1 MELVVGVGGGEDAGG
16 AVRVHRGGRDRW
28 RDKNDG
34 LGGSETDAVAEC
46 RLFFF
51 WGTMQN
57 ADLRCVWKSEARG
70 GQPVLTRVVAGFV
83 AHARAYIL
91 LE

>member
-1 MELVVGVGGGEDAGG
+1 VVGRTQAAFESIEEDVIGG
-16 AVRVHRGGRDRW
+16 ATKMMGFGEVKQMPLHRMQ
-28 RDKNDG
+28 
-34 LGGSETDAVAEC
+34 T
-46 RLFFF
+46 FFF

>member
-16 AVRVHRGGRDRW
+16 VRVHRGGRDRW

-46 RLFFF
+46 RLA
-51 WGTMQN
+51 MR
-57 ADLRCVWKSEARG
+57 LEARRGTASFNESG
-70 GQPVLTRVVAGFV
+70 GWFRRARTRVF
-83 AHARAYIL
+83 Y
-91 LE
+91 